1 MRKTQKGIVMPK
13 MYGTVRMTPHT
24 RAKSKRTK
32 PRRTMSRAYGWI
44 VGKHGI
50 VRQLTKA
57 EQRAQLKF
65 FNSHL

>member
-1 MRKTQKGIVMPK
+1 MPK
-13 MYGTVRMTPHT
+13 MYRAPRVTPHI

-32 PRRTMSRAYGWI
+32 PRRTMNRTYGWV

-50 VRQLTKA
+50 IRQLTKA